1 MKREFGTD
9 LIHVSKKDLVLVPRM
24 IRNPKIT
31 PVLDPKITPVLN
43 PKNTPVLDQEN
54 TPVQDQEITPVLNLV
69 PEPGIFVLLKLWKII
84 TNLEKLPNLAPMMI
98 LNCAGMRT
106 III

>member
-1 MKREFGTD
+1 MKPRDFGTD

-24 IRNPKIT
+24 VRNPKIT
-31 PVLDPKITPVLN
+31 PVLDPK
-43 PKNTPVLDQEN
+43 NTSVLDQEN
-54 TPVQDQEITPVLNLV
+54 TPVLDQEIIPVLNLV